1 MWRSIAVVVTAVV
14 AVAGCRRSYQA
25 DATLIGDNTYAIRA
39 KMNGASAR
47 GVAHEYA
54 MQRAREVCPGG
65 FELVDDD
72 DDASR
77 RRWRGLRRVDTV
89 EVSLVV
95 RCGPPG
101 PTGDR

>member
-1 MWRSIAVVVTAVV
+1 MWRSIAVVVTAVL
-14 AVAGCRRSYQA
+14 AVAGCRKSYQA

-39 KMNGASAR
+39 KMNGASAQ

-54 MQRAREVCPGG
+54 MQRAREVCPEG

-72 DDASR
+72 AASR

-101 PTGDR
+101 STGDR